1 MNYLY
6 NGNYIGVCVPRFLD
20 PDNASVKNGYL
31 DITVNWASSI
41 GSYADNPYLILEP
54 EKVAYEMAA
63 KKIQQVNEGVCYFN
77 SSSKFPRFKLAESKF
92 KRCIKPEKATVG
104 IIGDVNTNII
114 PWGNVRMYTSTQR
127 TYNTLS
133 SIIVI
138 LDDVVKKLTRSSN
151 ASALSLLKSDEEAFL
166 DKYFNPHANHKKIYE
181 GPVWSI
187 TDKFRNMK
195 DFILSPHFK
204 VVMTDTMLDTAV
216 NGTLPDIDV
225 DTFNSISELLHS
237 SDYTTV
243 AVGMKM
249 LSGYNV
255 SKCSNAVKNLLMSTP
270 KIWSTNE
277 STSVGFKQLCV
288 NVGLSRNANRQLANF
303 SIFKKET
310 LTEDD
315 KKLLKETIRAEI
327 ETYMRNAVQFIQNG
341 LDCFDFKLDWKLE
354 DK

>member
-6 NGNYIGVCVPRFLD
+6 NGARLPVYVPRFLD
-20 PDNASVKNGYL
+20 PDSANVKNGYL
-31 DITVNWASSI
+31 DIATNWSTSI

-54 EKVAYEMAA
+54 EKVAYETAV
-63 KKIQQVNEGVCYFN
+63 KKIQQVNEGVCYFD

-114 PWGNVRMYTSTQR
+114 SRGNVRMYTSTQR
-127 TYNTLS
+127 SYNTVS
-133 SIIVI
+133 SIVVI
-138 LDDVVKKLTRSSN
+138 FDDVVKKLTRTN
-151 ASALSLLKSDEEAFL
+151 NTSALALLASNEEAFL
-166 DKYFNPHANHKKIYE
+166 DKYYNQYASHKKIYE

-204 VVMTDTMLDTAV
+204 VVMTDTMLDTSV

-225 DTFNSISELLHS
+225 DTFNSISELLRS

-277 STSVGFKQLCV
+277 STSVGFKQLCAH
-288 NVGLSRNANRQLANF
+288 VGLSRNANRQPANF
-303 SIFKKET
+303 GMFKKET
-310 LTEDD
+310 ITEDD

-327 ETYMRNAVQFIQNG
+327 ETYMRNTVQFIQNG